1 MPTPTATAIRTTP
14 ARTATIEGMMSDT
27 NSTAQTAPDAGAEA
41 HGGDDGRSA
50 DRSPERQAERSNDR
64 QPDRSAERPDRA
76 GDRPQEHWFD
86 RLKAAVGLK
95 PSTADLRESLEE
107 VLADETGA
115 DDAFSPEERE
125 LLRNILRLRETR
137 VEDVMLPRSEIAA
150 VAEDVT
156 LTALLTAFARSAHSR
171 LPVYRETL
179 DDANAMVHIR
189 DVVDY
194 MTRAALI
201 EDSAGLDFSRLNLDV
216 RLADTGLMRPVLSV
230 PATMPATDLL
240 AKMQAA
246 HIQIALVIDEFGGVD
261 GLVSMEDIVETVVG
275 DIEDEHDIE
284 EDDVPDILVLGP
296 EAWSIDGLAELDR
309 VAAVTGIELA
319 SLFEDDEDAAETLG
333 GVVFA
338 LNGYVPPVGTVVTRD
353 ELPGVEF
360 EVLEA
365 DSRRVRRVALR
376 RAAPDV
382 AA

>member
-1 MPTPTATAIRTTP
+1 
-14 ARTATIEGMMSDT
+14 MSDT
-27 NSTAQTAPDAGAEA
+27 NTTAQTAPDVGAEGR
-41 HGGDDGRSA
+41 GGDDGRPT
-50 DRSPERQAERSNDR
+50 DRSPERPAERSER
-64 QPDRSAERPDRA
+64 QPDRSSERSDKS
-76 GDRPQEHWFD
+76 GDRPQERWFD
-86 RLKAAVGLK
+86 RLMAAVGLK
-95 PSTADLRESLEE
+95 PSAAGLRESLEE
-107 VLADETGA
+107 VLADETGNS

-137 VEDVMLPRSEIAA
+137 VEDVMVPRSEIAA
-150 VAEDVT
+150 VADDVT

-194 MTRAALI
+194 MTRAALA
-201 EDSAGLDFSRLNLDV
+201 EDGVNYDFSRLNLDV
-216 RLADTGLMRPVLSV
+216 PLAETGLMRPVLSV

-240 AKMQAA
+240 ARMQAA

-284 EDDVPDILVLGP
+284 DDDVPDILVLGP
-296 EAWSIDGLAELDR
+296 DSWSIDGLAELDR
-309 VAAVTGIELA
+309 VTAVTGVEFA
-319 SLFEDDEDAAETLG
+319 ELFEEEDEAAETLG

-338 LNGYVPPVGTVVTRD
+338 LSGYVPPVGTVVSRE

-376 RAAPDV
+376 KAVPAA